1 MYDSLEAMKVLIA
14 AGADVNAKDKYG
26 ITTLMHVAENG
37 LLDEVKL
44 LIDAGADVNAKD
56 EWGQTALMHTGI
68 GDYGTAEVIRELI
81 AAGADVN
88 AKTNN
93 GYTALDL
100 TVFEPL
106 REALKNAQNIKSE

>member
-1 MYDSLEAMKVLIA
+1 
-14 AGADVNAKDKYG
+14 
-26 ITTLMHVAENG
+26 
-37 LLDEVKL
+37 
-44 LIDAGADVNAKD
+44 
-56 EWGQTALMHTGI
+56 MHTGI